1 MSSRRKGAQRKNLGW
16 VLLEVFA
23 ALAVAVAI
31 VWWTIPKR
39 PKGDTRPSKDRD
51 GHGEG

>member
-1 MSSRRKGAQRKNLGW
+1 MSAHRKSAQRKDLGW

-23 ALAVAVAI
+23 ALAAAVAI

-39 PKGDTRPSKDRD
+39 PKDDTRPSKDRD
-51 GHGEG
+51 GRGEG